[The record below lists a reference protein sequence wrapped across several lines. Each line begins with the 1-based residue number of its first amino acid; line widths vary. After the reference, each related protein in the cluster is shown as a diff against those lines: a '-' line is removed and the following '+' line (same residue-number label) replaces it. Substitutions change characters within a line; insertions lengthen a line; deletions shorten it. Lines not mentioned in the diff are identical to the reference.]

1 MLIPVLLLW
10 PRWRKGVWWCKA
22 DVCIWVHD
30 IPCGKGKKIL
40 GFLNGEHFCPES
52 TEICM
57 SNFRIIQQFC
67 AYFRASNK
75 IIIKILSYL
84 FLILWQI
91 GVFDIN
97 CYTIAFLR
105 TKDLTKSCSIKKK
118 KKKLRVTFW
127 SHLITVSKNIFWTQ
141 NRPIKKIQS
150 SLMLKT
156 KRL

>member
-1 MLIPVLLLW
+1 
-10 PRWRKGVWWCKA
+10 
-22 DVCIWVHD
+22 
-30 IPCGKGKKIL
+30 
-40 GFLNGEHFCPES
+40 
-52 TEICM
+52 M

-118 KKKLRVTFW
+118 KKKTQGNILIS
-127 SHLITVSKNIFWTQ
+127 SHYCKQEHLLNPEQVN
-141 NRPIKKIQS
+141 
-150 SLMLKT
+150 
-156 KRL
+156 